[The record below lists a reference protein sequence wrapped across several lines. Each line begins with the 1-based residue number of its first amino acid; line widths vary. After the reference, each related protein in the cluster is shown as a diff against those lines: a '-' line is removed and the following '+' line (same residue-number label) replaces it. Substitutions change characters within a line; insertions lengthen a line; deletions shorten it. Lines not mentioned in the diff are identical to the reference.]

1 MLSAYVETHLVRGD
15 GMQVNG
21 QIYYGFFVNDLFGH
35 QSFVKKARQRELA
48 GTVASLLL
56 NAPIASPCARAPLID
71 LAIERA
77 KSASRSRPSPGNGHA
92 AQAWL
97 VVDVRLAAIVLSTV
111 VLALRSL
118 VLARRRRSGRALPS
132 PSTKPADIAP
142 ETCTLH
148 QNRRNGMFE
157 INGLDTAGVVSLKRL
172 SLAAAVKKAR
182 ELVEDGCWDV
192 QVVDPNGRVYTSFEE
207 QAA

>member
-1 MLSAYVETHLVRGD
+1 MRASAADRPGD
-15 GMQVNG
+15 RASQV
-21 QIYYGFFVNDLFGH
+21 GFEV
-35 QSFVKKARQRELA
+35 
-48 GTVASLLL
+48 
-56 NAPIASPCARAPLID
+56 APIAGRD
-71 LAIERA
+71 
-77 KSASRSRPSPGNGHA
+77 GHA

-97 VVDVRLAAIVLSTV
+97 AVDVRLC
-111 VLALRSL
+111 
-118 VLARRRRSGRALPS
+118 PS
-132 PSTKPADIAP
+132 SPPTKPADIAP